1 MNSRKTIRYT
11 MEDVAPAVAMLQKG
25 GLVALP
31 TETVYGLA
39 VNAENSAAVWV
50 LYEVKQR
57 EREKALSVLVT
68 GMEMVENYCQNIPP
82 QAYALAE
89 HYWPGPLTM
98 ILEDKGVV
106 SALVNDGSG
115 TLGVRCPDHPLTQ
128 AILRQAGVALAA
140 PSANPSDQP
149 SPKTAQEVLD
159 YFDGHIEG
167 IVDGGPCAVGVE
179 STILDLTVT
188 PPQLLRPGGMPLEA
202 LEGVVGEIAVDHA
215 VTGQLKPDEK
225 PRAPGMKYRHY
236 APHAKV
242 TVLTGDGAKTAAYIR
257 EKITPGAGVI
267 CFDEYAELFPDCIT
281 HCLGPEGDKAEQARR
296 VFDALREF
304 DHTDVTEIYAQ
315 CPDDTGL
322 GLAIGNRLKKAAG
335 FHLIDADRPL
345 IVGLTGGTGAGKTS
359 ALAALVDLGGTV
371 LDCDAVYHQM
381 LRTDPALREAITAA
395 FGPVFCPDGSLD
407 RQKLGTLVFSD
418 HAALDRLNAI
428 VYEYLPPELMRRAA
442 GQSLVGLDAINL
454 VESGLDR
461 LCACTVAVLAP
472 AEDRVRRIMARD
484 GISRDYARLRISA
497 QPSDGFYR
505 EHCSHILENT
515 CAGPAQFR
523 DQARIFFRK
532 MLREIEHL

>member
-167 IVDGGPCAVGVE
+167 IVDGGPCRVGVE
-179 STILDLTVT
+179 STIVDLTGT
-188 PPQLLRPGGMPLEA
+188 APQIL
-202 LEGVVGEIAVDHA
+202 LEGRIPAQELLDF
-215 VTGQLKPDEK
+215 LK
-225 PRAPGMKYRHY
+225 
-236 APHAKV
+236 
-242 TVLTGDGAKTAAYIR
+242 
-257 EKITPGAGVI
+257 
-267 CFDEYAELFPDCIT
+267 
-281 HCLGPEGDKAEQARR
+281 
-296 VFDALREF
+296 
-304 DHTDVTEIYAQ
+304 
-315 CPDDTGL
+315 GL
-322 GLAIGNRLKKAAG
+322 G
-335 FHLIDADRPL
+335 
-345 IVGLTGGTGAGKTS
+345 
-359 ALAALVDLGGTV
+359 
-371 LDCDAVYHQM
+371 
-381 LRTDPALREAITAA
+381 
-395 FGPVFCPDGSLD
+395 
-407 RQKLGTLVFSD
+407 
-418 HAALDRLNAI
+418 
-428 VYEYLPPELMRRAA
+428 
-442 GQSLVGLDAINL
+442 
-454 VESGLDR
+454 
-461 LCACTVAVLAP
+461 
-472 AEDRVRRIMARD
+472 
-484 GISRDYARLRISA
+484 
-497 QPSDGFYR
+497 
-505 EHCSHILENT
+505 
-515 CAGPAQFR
+515 
-523 DQARIFFRK
+523 
-532 MLREIEHL
+532 

>member
-25 GLVALP
+25 GLVALA

-167 IVDGGPCAVGVE
+167 IVDGGPCRVGVE
-179 STILDLTVT
+179 STIVDLTG
-188 PPQLLRPGGMPLEA
+188 PAPQ
-202 LEGVVGEIAVDHA
+202 I
-215 VTGQLKPDEK
+215 
-225 PRAPGMKYRHY
+225 
-236 APHAKV
+236 
-242 TVLTGDGAKTAAYIR
+242 
-257 EKITPGAGVI
+257 
-267 CFDEYAELFPDCIT
+267 
-281 HCLGPEGDKAEQARR
+281 
-296 VFDALREF
+296 LREGGIPGQELLDF
-304 DHTDVTEIYAQ
+304 LK
-315 CPDDTGL
+315 GL
-322 GLAIGNRLKKAAG
+322 G
-335 FHLIDADRPL
+335 
-345 IVGLTGGTGAGKTS
+345 
-359 ALAALVDLGGTV
+359 
-371 LDCDAVYHQM
+371 
-381 LRTDPALREAITAA
+381 
-395 FGPVFCPDGSLD
+395 
-407 RQKLGTLVFSD
+407 
-418 HAALDRLNAI
+418 
-428 VYEYLPPELMRRAA
+428 
-442 GQSLVGLDAINL
+442 
-454 VESGLDR
+454 
-461 LCACTVAVLAP
+461 
-472 AEDRVRRIMARD
+472 
-484 GISRDYARLRISA
+484 
-497 QPSDGFYR
+497 
-505 EHCSHILENT
+505 
-515 CAGPAQFR
+515 
-523 DQARIFFRK
+523 
-532 MLREIEHL
+532 